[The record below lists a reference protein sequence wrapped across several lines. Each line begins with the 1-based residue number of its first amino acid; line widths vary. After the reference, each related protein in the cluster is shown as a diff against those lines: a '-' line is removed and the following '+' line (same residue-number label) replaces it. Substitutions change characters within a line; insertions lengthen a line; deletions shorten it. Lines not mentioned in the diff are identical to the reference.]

1 MSNQPTSMLTIFNDH
16 FAEFLTDICNIF
28 PDNVKILSAKNALTA
43 IRKANP
49 KILVNIW
56 IKYVATPY
64 KTQIDNG
71 DIGFF
76 LEKDYVKEF
85 ENHGHVSNILNYIN
99 MIRDPIGEM
108 GPHNQEKTMKYIQ
121 NLCKISMMV

>member
-28 PDNVKILSAKNALTA
+28 PDNVKILSAKNALIA

-76 LEKDYVKEF
+76 LEKDYAKEF
-85 ENHGHVSNILNYIN
+85 ENHGHVGNILNYIN
-99 MIRDPIGEM
+99 IIRDPIGEM
-108 GPHNQEKTMKYIQ
+108 GHNNQAKTMKYIQ
-121 NLCKISMMV
+121 NLCKLSMMV